1 MKLTTFSCSEYV
13 TDNRTRHCISSISQ
27 EKIVEC
33 LASFYD
39 RLLNAGTGAIEKPLQ
54 HASITI
60 LEKSLSIYVHHV
72 SEFPESLRAKADG
85 VKTLRQ
91 HHADFLR
98 ASLSRIHDDKSSIE
112 RPTVRSDMFVVLE
125 GMISYSDLLTHP
137 TLGQGMRVFYTSLW
151 NNGNS
156 TDTLS
161 KVLHQL
167 SGISEALLQSV
178 KLPTLEDDSVG
189 SDHLLVQ
196 ITRLQTLLGVSS
208 HDLRPAVLQAT
219 RALRTCEILGLF
231 YLHKVS
237 SI

>member
-1 MKLTTFSCSEYV
+1 
-13 TDNRTRHCISSISQ
+13 
-27 EKIVEC
+27 
-33 LASFYD
+33 
-39 RLLNAGTGAIEKPLQ
+39 
-54 HASITI
+54 
-60 LEKSLSIYVHHV
+60 
-72 SEFPESLRAKADG
+72 
-85 VKTLRQ
+85 
-91 HHADFLR
+91 
-98 ASLSRIHDDKSSIE
+98 
-112 RPTVRSDMFVVLE
+112 MFVVLE

-178 KLPTLEDDSVG
+178 KLSTLEDDSVG

-196 ITRLQTLLGVSS
+196 ITRLETLLGVSS